1 MKKCQMSYFL
11 TTKQKNKIKNTFAN
25 NLSTDLKL
33 NKEQM
38 SKIIL
43 LGGFLGILLHKIA
56 CPLMKVAVRLT
67 KMF

>member
-11 TTKQKNKIKNTFAN
+11 TTKQKNKIKSTFAN

-56 CPLMKVAVRLT
+56 
-67 KMF
+67 

>member
-1 MKKCQMSYFL
+1 MSYFL
-11 TTKQKNKIKNTFAN
+11 TTKQKSKIKNTLAN

-33 NKEQM
+33 SKEQI

-43 LGGFLGILLHKIA
+43 LGGFLGVLLHKIA
-56 CPLMKVAVRLT
+56 RPLMQVAVHLT

>member
-1 MKKCQMSYFL
+1 MSYFL
-11 TTKQKNKIKNTFAN
+11 TTKQKNKIKSTFAN

-56 CPLMKVAVRLT
+56 
-67 KMF
+67 